1 MFCAT
6 KRVCVCAQSSERH
19 AEKISLRRATHKL
32 LILLLLDLKG
42 TLIEIQITARV
53 VDQSF
58 AMTRWVMKK
67 NLDGV
72 HEGMDARRKGCQS
85 LESSSSM

>member
-1 MFCAT
+1 M
-6 KRVCVCAQSSERH
+6 CVCAQSSERH
-19 AEKISLRRATHKL
+19 AEKISLRRVTHKL

-53 VDQSF
+53 VEVQSF
-58 AMTRWVMKK
+58 AMARWVMKK

-72 HEGMDARRKGCQS
+72 DEGMDARRKGCQS
-85 LESSSSM
+85 LESSSSI